1 MGEGL
6 EEREFVLQGEPDEI
20 CEDPKKVPEGED
32 DEYEPSIAED
42 EIVAELSKEP
52 KNVPDDDGDEPGDP
66 ESQLEKEVEKLS
78 APLKVRHVTLM
89 EPVMPRGVQH
99 VLPAMDRIMTRMK
112 YMGVWVN
119 RIHSDR
125 AKELLSSKFRSWVAH
140 QNVMQSFTAG
150 DDPQSNGHCEA
161 EVNQLKR
168 RTRLLLHTASQENT
182 HWPQAMRYAV
192 EERLR
197 RQMNSLGSPT
207 PKMLPY
213 NSNVLVTRKRWQ
225 NRRDLM
231 MPRPFVEARLL
242 CPSPDMSNGWLVLTT
257 KERQVLHSREAIL
270 PDPVGDQVHLQ
281 LEEAEAGSKPPR
293 RLHGKQPMP
302 GHQPM
307 RVPLPEMPRD
317 DRGEGVLF
325 GF

>member
-1 MGEGL
+1 MMLNPPKEVVETVDANWGEGL

-32 DEYEPSIAED
+32 DEYEPSIAGD

-125 AKELLSSKFRSWVAH
+125 AKELLSSKFRSRVAH
-140 QNVMQSFTAG
+140 QNVMQSFTA
-150 DDPQSNGHCEA
+150 
-161 EVNQLKR
+161 
-168 RTRLLLHTASQENT
+168 
-182 HWPQAMRYAV
+182 
-192 EERLR
+192 
-197 RQMNSLGSPT
+197 
-207 PKMLPY
+207 
-213 NSNVLVTRKRWQ
+213 
-225 NRRDLM
+225 
-231 MPRPFVEARLL
+231 
-242 CPSPDMSNGWLVLTT
+242 
-257 KERQVLHSREAIL
+257 
-270 PDPVGDQVHLQ
+270 
-281 LEEAEAGSKPPR
+281 
-293 RLHGKQPMP
+293 
-302 GHQPM
+302 
-307 RVPLPEMPRD
+307 
-317 DRGEGVLF
+317 
-325 GF
+325 